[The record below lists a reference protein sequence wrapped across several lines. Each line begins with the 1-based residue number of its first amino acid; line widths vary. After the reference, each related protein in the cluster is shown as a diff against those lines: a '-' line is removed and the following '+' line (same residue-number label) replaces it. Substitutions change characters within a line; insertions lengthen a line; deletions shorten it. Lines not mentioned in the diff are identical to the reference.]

1 MAEIE
6 ELGMTVVAY
15 HGTNRPD
22 FARFDIAVSGIFNIG
37 LHFEGL
43 TRKVRRVLG
52 SDLSGE
58 SHGPI
63 G

>member
-22 FARFDIAVSGIFNIG
+22 FTRFDIAVSGIFNIG

-43 TRKVRRVLG
+43 TRKVRRVLVC
-52 SDLSGE
+52 
-58 SHGPI
+58 
-63 G
+63 